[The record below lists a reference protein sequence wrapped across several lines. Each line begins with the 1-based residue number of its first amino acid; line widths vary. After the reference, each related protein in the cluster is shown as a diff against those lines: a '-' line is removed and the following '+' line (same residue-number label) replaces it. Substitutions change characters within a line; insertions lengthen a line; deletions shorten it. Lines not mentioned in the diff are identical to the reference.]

1 MKRTIIEEVQEFKRL
16 MGEATSTASSGAYEQ
31 PLGFNQS
38 QPTTI
43 CPHTGQPLMGSEIG
57 TQAPSVDV
65 VDVTVGIVPMNEPT
79 SYDGDMNTNPQQPGF
94 DDMPYLSSHPSDWSF
109 EGDEDEFLTNQGWQ
123 RPQAQGN
130 GVEVNMAG
138 GEDEEAMSAA
148 FDELD
153 DDVDDDVFNSL
164 QMFTETKNGLGWK

>member
-1 MKRTIIEEVQEFKRL
+1 MKRTLIEELQEFKRL
-16 MGEATSTASSGAYEQ
+16 LGEATTTASSGSYEQ

-43 CPHTGQPLMGSEIG
+43 CPQTGQPLVGSEV
-57 TQAPSVDV
+57 TPQAPSIDV
-65 VDVTVGIVPMNEPT
+65 VDVTKAAIPMDEPT
-79 SYDGDMNTNPQQPGF
+79 SYEGDINTTTQPGF

-109 EGDEDEFLTNQGWQ
+109 EGDEDEFLTKQGWE
-123 RPQAQGN
+123 RPTGPDN
-130 GVEVNMAG
+130 IEISVDDD
-138 GEDEEAMSAA
+138 GEEESMSVA

-153 DDVDDDVFNSL
+153 DDDEDVFDTL